1 MIIVG
6 VYDVGNTIIIV
17 YLYRENYSVPRG
29 DRAPPHWS
37 FYIEKSVYE
46 DEFDNLMESSDVKVN
61 TIPLVL
67 DKVGHV
73 TVWVAKHRLLS
84 FTFYYLL
91 LLILFASHWLLNKT
105 I

>member
-29 DRAPPHWS
+29 S

-46 DEFDNLMESSDVKVN
+46 DEFDNFN
-61 TIPLVL
+61 
-67 DKVGHV
+67 
-73 TVWVAKHRLLS
+73 
-84 FTFYYLL
+84 
-91 LLILFASHWLLNKT
+91 
-105 I
+105 